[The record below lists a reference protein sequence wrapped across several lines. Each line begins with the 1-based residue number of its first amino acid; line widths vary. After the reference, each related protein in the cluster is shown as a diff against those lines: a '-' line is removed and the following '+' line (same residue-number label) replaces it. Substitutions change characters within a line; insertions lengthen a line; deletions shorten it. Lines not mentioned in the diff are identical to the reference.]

1 MTPPQMDV
9 LYMSL
14 TGHVLA
20 IFTRVSEPAKI
31 ETDPS
36 AFLGD
41 GYHLRGYGNQAA
53 VASFNNQEFVIPT
66 SEIGLLR
73 TDFNAA
79 QVAMPRE
86 YGVTLPAPALPPLGG
101 LGAAPTTFGY
111 ARPKFTLSG
120 TPNVFMIL
128 VYGPTPMA
136 APGNPVLTL
145 SNNFT
150 ASGLATGS
158 TYFAIAFVPG
168 LQIAIQNFTA

>member
-1 MTPPQMDV
+1 MDV

-73 TDFNAA
+73 TDFNAT
-79 QVAMPRE
+79 QVVMPRDF
-86 YGVTLPAPALPPLGG
+86 GVTLPAPSLPPLGG
-101 LGAAPTTFGY
+101 LGAAPTLGY
-111 ARPKFTLSG
+111 AASKFTLTG
-120 TPNVFMIL
+120 APPVFMIL
-128 VYGPTPMA
+128 VWGPTPMT

-145 SNNFT
+145 SNSLT
-150 ASGLATGS
+150 PSGLVSGS

-168 LQIAIQNFTA
+168 LEIAIHTFTA